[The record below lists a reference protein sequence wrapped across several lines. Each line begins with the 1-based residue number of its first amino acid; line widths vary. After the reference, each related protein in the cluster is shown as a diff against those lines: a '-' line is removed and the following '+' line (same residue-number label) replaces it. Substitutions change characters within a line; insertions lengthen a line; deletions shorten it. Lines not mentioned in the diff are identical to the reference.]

1 MFTAG
6 LAMQLGE
13 RDEAFRLLNQAIDA
27 RDRNLFALKTFHRFA
42 SVHDDPR
49 YLAALKR
56 LNLN

>member
-6 LAMQLGE
+6 FAMQVGE

-27 RDRNLFALKTFHRFA
+27 RDRNIFTLKTFFKFA